1 MLIFLGII
9 GGFVALIVGGE
20 VLVRGASGLAVAAKV
35 SPVIIG
41 LTVVAFGTSAPELA
55 VSITSCYAGSTDLA
69 IGNVVGSNIT
79 NILLILGLSAVAMPL
94 SVHVRLFRLDIPIMI
109 LSAVALWA
117 LAANGQLS
125 RLEGVFLTIALV
137 VYLTWTVIEGRREE
151 REFMAEFGEDVS
163 EDNQPRR
170 IPVPLCLGFVIG
182 GLGLLVLG
190 SNWLVDACVE
200 LARWWGIS
208 ELVIG
213 LTVVAI
219 GTSLP
224 ELVTSV
230 MASLRGQRDL
240 AVGNVIGSNI
250 FNVLGVLGP
259 SAVVAPHAIGV
270 DVQSLRFDIPIMVAV
285 SITCLPV
292 FLVGFRITRWEGLSM
307 VGYYVLYIAY
317 LTYHAKTTPETPTAW
332 ITTLWLLAPLAVI
345 LVVSLIGHL
354 RRRAE

>member
-1 MLIFLGII
+1 M
-9 GGFVALIVGGE
+9 
-20 VLVRGASGLAVAAKV
+20 LVRGATGLAVAAKV

-55 VSITSCYAGSTDLA
+55 VSVTSCYAGSTDLA
-69 IGNVVGSNIT
+69 IGNAVGSNIT

-109 LSAVALWA
+109 LAAGALWA

-125 RLEGVFLTIALV
+125 RLEGIFLTIALL
-137 VYLTWTVIEGRREE
+137 VYLSWTVIEGRRED
-151 REFMAEFGEDVS
+151 RELRAEMS
-163 EDNQPRR
+163 EAVQSEEIKKHGS
-170 IPVPLCLGFVIG
+170 IPLGALLVICGLALLVIG
-182 GLGLLVLG
+182 
-190 SNWLVDACVE
+190 SDWLVDACVE
-200 LARWWGIS
+200 LAHRWGIS

-230 MASLRGQRDL
+230 MASLRGHRDL

-259 SAVVAPHAIGV
+259 SAIVAPHAIGV
-270 DVQSLRFDIPIMVAV
+270 DEQSLRFDIPVMFAV
-285 SITCLPV
+285 SVTCLPV
-292 FLVGFRITRWEGLSM
+292 FLAGFRITRWEGLCM
-307 VGYYVLYIAY
+307 VLYYALYVAY
-317 LTYHAKTTPETPTAW
+317 LVYKSGSTPEAVTPW
-332 ITTLWLLAPLAVI
+332 STTLWFLTPLAGI
-345 LVVSLIGHL
+345 LVVSLIGYL
-354 RRRAE
+354 RRRARQD